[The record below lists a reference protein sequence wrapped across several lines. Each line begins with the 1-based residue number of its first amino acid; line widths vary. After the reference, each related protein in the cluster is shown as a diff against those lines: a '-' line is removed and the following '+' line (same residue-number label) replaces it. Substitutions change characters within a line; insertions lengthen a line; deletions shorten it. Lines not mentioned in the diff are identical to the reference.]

1 MRQKARCQRVRWVAR
16 RRTRVN
22 HCGRIDRR
30 DDGIETGDALNPRDA
45 GAAGAR
51 RGPGGSL
58 VAVLAVPGV
67 EVA

>member
-30 DDGIETGDALNPRDA
+30 DDGIKTRGAQNSWDKGVCWLVRALSQ
-45 GAAGAR
+45 GAAC
-51 RGPGGSL
+51 
-58 VAVLAVPGV
+58 VLPWRCPV
-67 EVA
+67 